1 MKRPQIGPL
10 LVAVLLVLW
19 ACAMVALVIIGFTRI
34 QPQGT
39 GSAPA
44 HAVRSSPPAP
54 AGTTHRQKRQKNTM
68 LKRGHALSAGVQGEN

>member
-39 GSAPA
+39 GTAPA

-54 AGTTHRQKRQKNTM
+54 VGAAHGQ
-68 LKRGHALSAGVQGEN
+68 